1 MCCSAQKTSGDVN
14 STHWHV
20 MFYDLFVKTVHQVRR
35 ECSSSTTYG
44 SRTRVRD
51 GHVALHSNLL
61 TTSQPHAMT
70 LAVGLPN
77 AIEAKLRV

>member
-1 MCCSAQKTSGDVN
+1 
-14 STHWHV
+14 

-35 ECSSSTTYG
+35 ECSSSTTYSIRFNMFNVLGG
-44 SRTRVRD
+44 STTYVSHTRVRD
-51 GHVALHSNLL
+51 GHVALHSNLR